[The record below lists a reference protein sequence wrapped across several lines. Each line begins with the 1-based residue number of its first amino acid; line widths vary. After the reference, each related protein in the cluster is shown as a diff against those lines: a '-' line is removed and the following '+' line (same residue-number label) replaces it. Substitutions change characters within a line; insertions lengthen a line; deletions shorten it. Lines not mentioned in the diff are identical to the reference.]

1 MKSKHK
7 HNIKISYI
15 YIYIYISEV
24 TRETNNSKSNLT
36 RNYTSTESTATENCQ
51 TLRNAGIYYRSFLS

>member
-7 HNIKISYI
+7 HNIKISDI

-24 TRETNNSKSNLT
+24 TRETNNSKSKLT